1 MLGMEPRPGLF
12 QRFNDGSLHRSGVLS
27 LLWYSKLLLSL
38 PAAKR
43 DLANPNVNWAC
54 GVRIARPRSIGFERD
69 SFTAENF
76 DESSPVSESLSS
88 GKACNLLH
96 WGVKFVRQMLLF
108 PFSASFTLYS
118 VDKSGKNGFTME
130 NESPETKLSFSVS
143 SVSSFALSS
152 RHGS

>member
-1 MLGMEPRPGLF
+1 M
-12 QRFNDGSLHRSGVLS
+12 
-27 LLWYSKLLLSL
+27 
-38 PAAKR
+38 
-43 DLANPNVNWAC
+43 
-54 GVRIARPRSIGFERD
+54 
-69 SFTAENF
+69 
-76 DESSPVSESLSS
+76 
-88 GKACNLLH
+88 
-96 WGVKFVRQMLLF
+96 RQMLLF